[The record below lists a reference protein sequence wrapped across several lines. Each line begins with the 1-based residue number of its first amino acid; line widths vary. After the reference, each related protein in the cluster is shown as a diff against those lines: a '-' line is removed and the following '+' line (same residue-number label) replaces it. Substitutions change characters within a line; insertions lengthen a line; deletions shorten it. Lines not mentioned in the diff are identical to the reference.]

1 MMHRFINADPALFR
15 KHENAS
21 NHLVAGSLDDDI
33 FIKVTEKLE
42 DPLDHAIQNW
52 LALALQHSSN
62 QDLTE
67 LNVRPAKSFHVLQTL
82 TEEQLQKLERGV
94 HELEKKKPLKSNS
107 LRKMI
112 KWQKALKEK
121 TLSFVSNEDIDY
133 FNENHQS
140 IVFMENVFRNKNMG
154 RFGIEDT
161 SDRVMEEVISLA
173 SINQMFFERFGIEHK
188 DLKTA
193 NVFYP
198 FQKAEERILVDP
210 GYQAPFNQKYS
221 SPFSDTRR
229 YPSRYLY
236 SSCYA
241 MAKTSLEEIVSR
253 FTHFRNQAKEVY
265 QDQYKN

>member
-1 MMHRFINADPALFR
+1 VIFPWFHTPVQKLEMMHRFINADSALFR
-15 KHENAS
+15 KHPNAS
-21 NHLVAGSLDDDI
+21 NHLVAGPLDDDI
-33 FIKVTEKLE
+33 FVKVTDLPE

-82 TEEQLQKLERGV
+82 TEEQLQKLESGV
-94 HELEKKKPLKSNS
+94 HELEKKKPLKSNI
-107 LRKMI
+107 LREMI

-121 TLSFVSNEDIDY
+121 TLSFVSKEDIGY

-140 IVFMENVFRNKNMG
+140 IVFMENVFRNENTG

-161 SDRVMEEVISLA
+161 SDRVMKEVISLA
-173 SINQMFFERFGIEHK
+173 SVNQMFFERFGIEHK

-198 FQKAEERILVDP
+198 FQKAKERILVDP

-221 SPFSDTRR
+221 SS
-229 YPSRYLY
+229 
-236 SSCYA
+236 YA
-241 MAKTSLEEIVSR
+241 MAKTSLEEIVNR

-265 QDQYKN
+265 QGQYKN